1 MAQVKSSCPYLW
13 TILTHKENM
22 FKRLRNIIAG
32 SSSRSILIL
41 KNIVAS
47 FFIKGWSALMQLA
60 LVPLTLACLNIYENG
75 VWLTISS
82 MLLWIDTMDIGLGNG
97 LRNKLAEA
105 VAEGNMKKAKTIV
118 SSTFAMLVIII
129 VPVVAILYVVT
140 MNANIYSALNVEPH
154 IVGNLKEV
162 VFVSIL
168 FVGATFI
175 FKFIGNF
182 YMGMQMPAVNNLLVT
197 LGQTLAVAGTLVMSR
212 TGVHSML
219 AVAIVNT
226 ASPLLVYLVS
236 YPITFGI
243 KYRQLKPALGNV
255 TQEAMKEMCVMG
267 ANFFVLQI
275 SSILLFMSLNIVIS
289 KCFSPELVTP
299 YQVAYRY
306 FCLVQMVFAILSGP
320 YWTATTDAFRR
331 GEMDWIKASGRTL
344 DKILLA
350 MLVLV
355 VAMVA
360 FSNVFYRLW
369 VGNGVEIPLGMTALV
384 GAYMTVIT
392 VSTRYSIILNGMGKL
407 RLQLYVTATVA
418 LLFIPCAVVICR
430 LTGNINWLLVFM
442 CLANT
447 PGLIIN
453 YIQYRKMLNGTA
465 HGVWA
470 K

>member
-1 MAQVKSSCPYLW
+1 M
-13 TILTHKENM
+13 
-22 FKRLRNIIAG
+22 IAG
-32 SSSRSILIL
+32 SSRRSVLIL
-41 KNIVAS
+41 KNVVAS
-47 FFIKGWSALMQLA
+47 LFIKGWSALMQLA

-105 VAEGNMKKAKTIV
+105 VADGNMEKARTIV

-129 VPVVAILYVVT
+129 VPVVVVL
-140 MNANIYSALNVEPH
+140 NVLVVNIDIYSVLNVNPN

-168 FVGATFI
+168 LVGGTFM

-197 LGQTLAVAGTLVMSR
+197 LGQTLAVAGTFVLSR
-212 TGVHSML
+212 TGIHSML
-219 AVAIVNT
+219 IVAIVNT
-226 ASPLLVYLVS
+226 ASPLLVYLIG
-236 YPITFGI
+236 YPVTFGL
-243 KYRQLKPALGNV
+243 KYKQYKPSFGCITLG
-255 TQEAMKEMCVMG
+255 AMKEMCIMG
-267 ANFFVLQI
+267 ANFFVLQV

-289 KCFSPELVTP
+289 KCFSPDMVTP

-320 YWTATTDAFRR
+320 YWTATTDAFKR

-350 MLVLV
+350 MLMLV
-355 VAMVA
+355 FGMVA

-369 VGNGVEIPLGMTALV
+369 VGDGVEIPLEMTALV
-384 GAYMTVIT
+384 GAYMAVIT

-418 LLFIPCAVVICR
+418 LLFIPGAVATCR
-430 LTGNINWLLVFM
+430 ITGSISWLLIFM

-453 YIQYRKMLNGTA
+453 YVQYRKMLNGTA
-465 HGVWA
+465 HGIWN